1 MQEIFYDCATAPSP
15 KRVRMFLAEKGLQ
28 PEVRQVDLGTGEH
41 FGDEFLAVNPMAMVP
56 VLKLPDGRAI
66 AESNAICWYLEETY
80 PTPPLL
86 GADPAERALTFSLS
100 QQIEFYLI
108 GAVAESFRNFSKA
121 FPNRAMPGPF
131 KAEQVPA
138 LVERGR
144 SRAEQYI
151 AYLNKLLSSR
161 KFVAGDQYS
170 MADITAY
177 IGISFAGRIKIA
189 VPEEYSALH
198 DWFER
203 IDDRPSAQL

>member
-15 KRVRMFLAEKGLQ
+15 KRVRMFLAEKDLQ
-28 PEVRQVDLGTGEH
+28 PEVRQVDLGSGEH
-41 FGDEFLAVNPMAMVP
+41 FGDAFRAVNPMSMVP
-56 VLKLPDGRAI
+56 VLQLPDGRAI
-66 AESNAICWYLEETY
+66 AEANAICWYLEETY
-80 PTPPLL
+80 PNPPLL
-86 GADPAERALTFSLS
+86 GATPAERALTFSLS

-121 FPNRAMPGPF
+121 FPDRAMPGPF

-151 AYLNKLLSSR
+151 AYLNQILTTR
-161 KFVAGDQYS
+161 KFVAGNSFS

-177 IGISFAGRIKIA
+177 IGVSFAGRIKIP
-189 VPEEYSALH
+189 VREDFTALH

-203 IDDRPSAQL
+203 VDDRPSAQL